1 MRPKSDVIGIDP
13 EEDAFY
19 KWMFSQPIKRTLA
32 GRNDRGRNVMYLRGR
47 WAGGIR
53 RKRQILAMFKKGWY
67 AHEQQMD

>member
-13 EEDAFY
+13 EDNAFY

-32 GRNDRGRNVMYLRGR
+32 GRNDRGHNVMYLRGR

-53 RKRQILAMFKKGWY
+53 KK
-67 AHEQQMD
+67 ANSCDV